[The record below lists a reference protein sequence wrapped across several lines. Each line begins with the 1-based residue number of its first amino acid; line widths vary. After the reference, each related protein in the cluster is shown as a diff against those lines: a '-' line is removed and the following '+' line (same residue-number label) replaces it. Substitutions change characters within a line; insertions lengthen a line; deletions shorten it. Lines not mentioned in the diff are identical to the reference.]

1 MRHLFITIGLLFGIC
16 SYAQTG
22 TDVFVL
28 ADISGSVNL
37 SAARDA
43 KSLISDIVL
52 AQYNPTNYRNWR
64 FSDAFEPNLER
75 ISKGQGGSPL
85 ISANKKAFMMHVGE
99 KSSIYGSVNLRTIA
113 NPASEFPTFM
123 DDYYPRGFNDQDTYL
138 ILARAEAAKRAK
150 QENIKRYILIEA
162 TDSDDDRGRGTYNTS
177 EQDLIAEYSA
187 KGRVQPE
194 KVGII
199 YYEGPGKP
207 NYKITIWQVEHIN
220 FNPPGVVP
228 NPVTSTPAQQN
239 NPSLSLLGVG
249 SQEKSPKEIDEG
261 KRSFSWTCTNC
272 ENAKFRAII
281 RKKAGTKFEKFDTQ
295 NGLSSRKTRAKEFP
309 PGVYEIRVMTSGL
322 SKNASDTGYFE
333 IKGGGGGFFWVLLL
347 IALVAGG
354 VYAYRKMNQSG
365 PDPNRRRKNRT
376 ERKSSSADQMLDD
389 QGPAAS
395 SGGDDFF

>member
-1 MRHLFITIGLLFGIC
+1 MRHLFVTIGLLFGIC
-16 SYAQTG
+16 AYAQTG
-22 TDVFVL
+22 ADVFIL
-28 ADISGSVNL
+28 ADISGSVNHA
-37 SAARDA
+37 AARDA

-75 ISKGQGGSPL
+75 ISKGQGGRPL

-99 KSSIYGSVNLRTIA
+99 KSSIYGSVNQQTIQSPSSDF
-113 NPASEFPTFM
+113 PAFMNTNYPT
-123 DDYYPRGFNDQDTYL
+123 GFNDKDTYL

-150 QENIKRYILIEA
+150 QENIKRYVLIEA

-187 KGRVQPE
+187 KGRVKPE
-194 KVGII
+194 KVGIL

-228 NPVTSTPAQQN
+228 NPVATTPQQN
-239 NPSLSLLGVG
+239 KTSLSLLGVG
-249 SQEKSPKEIDEG
+249 NQEKKPKEVEEG

-295 NGLSSRKTRAKEFP
+295 NGLSTRKTRAKEFP
-309 PGVYEIRVMTSGL
+309 PGLYEIRVMTSGL
-322 SKNASDTGYFE
+322 PKNASDTGYFE
-333 IKGGGGGFFWVLLL
+333 VKGGGGGFIWVLLL

-365 PDPNRRRKNRT
+365 PDPNRRRKART

-389 QGPAAS
+389 QGSS
-395 SGGDDFF
+395 SGSSSGDFF